1 VNVLIWR
8 LHRNQAYV
16 AGAALAALTCLLLL
30 TGIAMAHDYRAFLAS
45 CQTTRSCGDTAQLL
59 FRRDSAITTLVD
71 ATMAV
76 PILLGLFWG
85 APLLAR
91 ELEAG
96 THNLAWT
103 QGVTRRSWLSRNVLW
118 ALAAAAVWGAAT
130 AALVTWWRGPQN
142 AVAALASSASPDGA
156 AGVPV
161 RLATFTFDLQGIA
174 PAAYSVFAVALG
186 IAAGSIFK
194 RVLPAMAVTVTA
206 FAGLRFL
213 IAEYARPRYLTA
225 ITSVRPAYSGW
236 APPAGSWT
244 LSYATLVGPNGV
256 DYSNTPIISYQDTP
270 AACRAIPQQL
280 NRFGS
285 CLSSHGFHTVITYQP
300 ASRFWALQGIEAGIF
315 IALAAALIIV
325 AYRVVLT
332 RDA

>member
-1 VNVLIWR
+1 VNILIWR
-8 LHRNQAYV
+8 LHRNQAYI
-16 AGAALAALTCLLLL
+16 AAAALAALTCLLLL
-30 TGIAMAHDYRAFLAS
+30 TGIAMAHDYRSFLAS
-45 CQTTRSCGDTAQLL
+45 CQTTRSCGDAARLL
-59 FRRDSAITTLVD
+59 FRGDSAITTLVG
-71 ATMAV
+71 ATVAV
-76 PILLGLFWG
+76 PALLGLFWG

-118 ALAAAAVWGAAT
+118 ALAAAAVWGAAM
-130 AALVTWWRGPQN
+130 AALVTWWRGSQN
-142 AVAALASSASPDGA
+142 AV
-156 AGVPV
+156 GVPV
-161 RLATFTFDLQGIA
+161 RLATFTFDIQGIA

-186 IAAGSIFK
+186 IAAGSILK

-213 IAEYARPRYLTA
+213 IAEYARPHYLTA
-225 ITSVRPAYSGW
+225 ITRSLPPYRGW
-236 APPAGSWT
+236 APPAGSWI
-244 LSYATLVGPNGV
+244 LSNATLGPNGRN
-256 DYSNTPIISYQDTP
+256 YTAGISYQDTP
-270 AACRAIPQQL
+270 AACRAIGQQS
-280 NRFGS
+280 NRFPS
-285 CLSSHGFHTVITYQP
+285 CLSSHGFHTLITYQP

>member
-1 VNVLIWR
+1 MNVLIWR

-16 AGAALAALTCLLLL
+16 AGAAFAALTCLLLL
-30 TGIAMAHDYRAFLAS
+30 TGIAMAHDYRSFLAS
-45 CQTTRSCGDTAQLL
+45 CQTTRSCGDAARLL
-59 FRRDSAITTLVD
+59 FRGDSAISILVE

-118 ALAAAAVWGAAT
+118 ALAAAAVWGAAM

-142 AVAALASSASPDGA
+142 AV
-156 AGVPV
+156 GVPV
-161 RLATFTFDLQGIA
+161 RLATFTFDIQGIA

-225 ITSVRPAYSGW
+225 ITRSLPPYSGW

-244 LSYATLVGPNGV
+244 LSNATLGPNGLN
-256 DYSNTPIISYQDTP
+256 YTAGISYQDTP
-270 AACRAIPQQL
+270 AACRAVGQQS
-280 NRFGS
+280 NRFAS
-285 CLSSHGFHTVITYQP
+285 CLSSHGFHTLITYQP

-325 AYRVVLT
+325 AYRVVLN

>member
-1 VNVLIWR
+1 VNILIWR
-8 LHRNQAYV
+8 LHRNQAYI
-16 AGAALAALTCLLLL
+16 AAAALAALTCLLLL
-30 TGIAMAHDYRAFLAS
+30 TGIAMAHDYRSFLAS
-45 CQTTRSCGDTAQLL
+45 CQTTRSCGDAARLL
-59 FRRDSAITTLVD
+59 FRGDSAITTLVD
-71 ATMAV
+71 ATVAV
-76 PILLGLFWG
+76 PALLGLFWG

-118 ALAAAAVWGAAT
+118 ALAAAAVWGAAM
-130 AALVTWWRGPQN
+130 AALVTWWRGSQN
-142 AVAALASSASPDGA
+142 AV
-156 AGVPV
+156 GVPV
-161 RLATFTFDLQGIA
+161 RLATFTFDIQGIA

-186 IAAGSIFK
+186 IAAGSILK

-213 IAEYARPRYLTA
+213 IAEYARPHYLTA
-225 ITSVRPAYSGW
+225 ITRSLPPYSGW
-236 APPAGSWT
+236 TPPAGSWI
-244 LSYATLVGPNGV
+244 LSNATLGPNGRN
-256 DYSNTPIISYQDTP
+256 YTAGISYQDTP
-270 AACRAIPQQL
+270 AACRAIGQQS
-280 NRFGS
+280 NRFPS
-285 CLSSHGFHTVITYQP
+285 CLSSHGFHTLITYQP

>member
-8 LHRNQAYV
+8 LHRNQAYI

-45 CQTTRSCGDTAQLL
+45 CQTTRSCGDAARL
-59 FRRDSAITTLVD
+59 FRGDSAITTLVD

-142 AVAALASSASPDGA
+142 AVADALVALQPDQA
-156 AGVPV
+156 VPV

-225 ITSVRPAYSGW
+225 ITVVRPAYSGW
-236 APPAGSWT
+236 VPPAGSWIR
-244 LSYATLVGPNGV
+244 SYATLVGPNGV
-256 DYSNTPIISYQDTP
+256 DYTNTPIISYQDTP
-270 AACRAIPQQL
+270 AACRAIPQQY

-285 CLSSHGFHTVITYQP
+285 CLSSHGFHTLITYQP
-300 ASRFWALQGIEAGIF
+300 ASRFWAFQGIEAGIF

>member
-1 VNVLIWR
+1 VNILIWR

-30 TGIAMAHDYRAFLAS
+30 TGIAMAHDYRSFMAS
-45 CQTTRSCGDTAQLL
+45 CQTTRSCGDAQLL
-59 FRRDSAITTLVD
+59 FRGDSAITTLVE

-96 THNLAWT
+96 THKLAWT
-103 QGVTRRSWLSRNVLW
+103 QAVTRRSWLSRNVLW

-142 AVAALASSASPDGA
+142 AV
-156 AGVPV
+156 GVPV
-161 RLATFTFDLQGIA
+161 RLATFTFDIQGIA

-194 RVLPAMAVTVTA
+194 RILPAMAVTVTA

-225 ITSVRPAYSGW
+225 ITRSLPAYSGW

-244 LSYATLVGPNGV
+244 LSNATLGPNGLN
-256 DYSNTPIISYQDTP
+256 YTAGIGYQDTP
-270 AACRAIPQQL
+270 AACRAIGQQS
-280 NRFGS
+280 NRFAS
-285 CLSSHGFHTVITYQP
+285 CLSSHGFRTLITYQP

>member
-1 VNVLIWR
+1 MNVLIWR

-30 TGIAMAHDYRAFLAS
+30 TGIAMAHDYRSFLAS
-45 CQTTRSCGDTAQLL
+45 CQTTRSCGDAARL
-59 FRRDSAITTLVD
+59 FRGDSAITTLVD

-142 AVAALASSASPDGA
+142 AIAVLVAQPDGS
-156 AGVPV
+156 GVPV

-236 APPAGSWT
+236 VPPAGSWIR
-244 LSYATLVGPNGV
+244 SYASLVGPNGV
-256 DYSNTPIISYQDTP
+256 DYTNTPIISYQDTP
-270 AACRAIPQQL
+270 AACRAIPQQY

-285 CLSSHGFHTVITYQP
+285 CLSSHGFHTLITYQP
-300 ASRFWALQGIEAGIF
+300 ASRFWAFQGIEAGIF

>member
-1 VNVLIWR
+1 MNILIWR
-8 LHRNQAYV
+8 LHRNQAYI
-16 AGAALAALTCLLLL
+16 AAAALAALTCLLLF
-30 TGIAMAHDYRAFLAS
+30 TGIAMAHDYRSFLAS
-45 CQTTRSCGDTAQLL
+45 CQTTRSCGHAARLL
-59 FRRDSAITTLVD
+59 FRGDSAITTLVD

-76 PILLGLFWG
+76 PALLGLFWG

-118 ALAAAAVWGAAT
+118 ALAAAAVWGAAM

-142 AVAALASSASPDGA
+142 AV
-156 AGVPV
+156 GVPA
-161 RLATFTFDLQGIA
+161 RLATFTFDIQGIA

-225 ITSVRPAYSGW
+225 ITRSLPPYSGW
-236 APPAGSWT
+236 APPAGSWNV
-244 LSYATLVGPNGV
+244 SNATLGPNGRN
-256 DYSNTPIISYQDTP
+256 YTAGISYQDTP
-270 AACRAIPQQL
+270 AACRAVGQQS
-280 NRFGS
+280 NRFPS
-285 CLSSHGFHTVITYQP
+285 CLSSHGFHTLITYQP

>member
-45 CQTTRSCGDTAQLL
+45 CQTTRSCGDAARL
-59 FRRDSAITTLVD
+59 FRGDSAITTLVD

-225 ITSVRPAYSGW
+225 ITRSLPAYSGW

-244 LSYATLVGPNGV
+244 LSDATLVGPNGV
-256 DYSNTPIISYQDTP
+256 DYTNTPIISYQDTP
-270 AACRAIPQQL
+270 AACRAIGQQL

-285 CLSSHGFHTVITYQP
+285 CLSSHGFHTLITYQP

>member
-1 VNVLIWR
+1 MNVLIWR

-45 CQTTRSCGDTAQLL
+45 CQTTRSCGDAARL
-59 FRRDSAITTLVD
+59 FRGDSAITTLVD

-142 AVAALASSASPDGA
+142 AIAVLVAQPDGS
-156 AGVPV
+156 GVPV
-161 RLATFTFDLQGIA
+161 RLVTFTFDLQGIA

-225 ITSVRPAYSGW
+225 ITVVRPAYSGW
-236 APPAGSWT
+236 APPAGSWIR
-244 LSYATLVGPNGV
+244 SYATLVGPKGV
-256 DYSNTPIISYQDTP
+256 DFSNTPIIGYQDTP
-270 AACRAIPQQL
+270 AACRAIPQQY

-300 ASRFWALQGIEAGIF
+300 ASRFWALQGIVAGIF